1 MQNVKPG
8 DIVVSDFDLY
18 EHYSVVSDEIS
29 TDGKPFLISATK
41 RNGTVKEEPWDI
53 ATQGKYTYLSD
64 KQSNL
69 SVAEILKNA
78 RSQIGKWSYSVRTSN
93 CEHFSNWC
101 LGLKVSSTQVVGVST
116 GAVGSALLVKC
127 CVDDPKPLD
136 YILAAT
142 AGILLGLYCSK
153 AQPKFS

>member
-1 MQNVKPG
+1 MQNVKSG
-8 DIVVSDFDLY
+8 DIVVSNFDLY

-53 ATQGKYTYLSD
+53 ATQGKYTYISD
-64 KQSNL
+64 KKSNL
-69 SVAEILKNA
+69 SRTDILNNA
-78 RSQIGKWSYSVRTSN
+78 RSQIGKWHYSVRSSN

-101 LGLKVSSTQVVGVST
+101 LGLKVSSTQVVGAST
-116 GAVGSALLVKC
+116 GAVGGALLVKC

-136 YILAAT
+136 YIFAGT
-142 AGILLGLYCSK
+142 AGFFFGLFCSK
-153 AQPKFS
+153 AQPKLS

>member
-1 MQNVKPG
+1 MQDFKPG
-8 DIVVSDFDLY
+8 LIVASDFGFYQHL
-18 EHYSVVSDEIS
+18 SIVSDEIS

-53 ATQGKYTYLSD
+53 ATQGKFTYLSD

-69 SVAEILKNA
+69 SVAEILSNA
-78 RSQIGKWSYSVRTSN
+78 RSQIGKWHYSVRSSN

-101 LGLKVSSTQVVGVST
+101 LGLKVSSTQVVGAST
-116 GAVGSALLVKC
+116 GAVGGALLVKC

-142 AGILLGLYCSK
+142 AGILFGLYCSK
-153 AQPKFS
+153 AQPKLS